1 MNFKRVTAALIM
13 LLLGAAI
20 SIASFN
26 DVKLVIKG
34 DKLDFNTASQSDFD
48 KKALVEGEICF
59 AYGPFATYEEEHK
72 NYGIT
77 TSKKETNYYIV
88 GNFTKDDMWGEDS
101 FFTIFSTA
109 DKDMIKKL
117 DDASEKWVSYF
128 NSMDEDELPP
138 EISIE
143 FEGKLWTEPTDSKYE
158 KFRNEAFDDMENI
171 GVDKSMY
178 SELKINEGN
187 VGVSSIIVFA
197 ISVVVAVAGLLI
209 LIIPFIRS
217 RKKAN
222 DEEFY

>member
-1 MNFKRVTAALIM
+1 MNVKRVTTALII
-13 LLLGAAI
+13 LIVGAAI
-20 SIASFN
+20 AVASFN
-26 DVKLVIKG
+26 EVKLVLKG

-48 KKALVEGEICF
+48 EKHLVEGEICF

-72 NYGIT
+72 TYGIT

-88 GNFTKDDMWGEDS
+88 GSFTKDDMWGDDS

-117 DDASEKWVSYF
+117 DNASEKWVSYL

-138 EISIE
+138 EISIK

-158 KFRNEAFDDMENI
+158 KFRNEAFDDMKNI

-178 SELKINEGN
+178 SKLKINEGE
-187 VGVSSIIVFA
+187 VGTSSIIVFA
-197 ISVVVAVAGLLI
+197 LGVVAAIVGILL
-209 LIIPFIRS
+209 LVVPFIKA
-217 RKKAN
+217 RKKSN
-222 DEEFY
+222 EEFY